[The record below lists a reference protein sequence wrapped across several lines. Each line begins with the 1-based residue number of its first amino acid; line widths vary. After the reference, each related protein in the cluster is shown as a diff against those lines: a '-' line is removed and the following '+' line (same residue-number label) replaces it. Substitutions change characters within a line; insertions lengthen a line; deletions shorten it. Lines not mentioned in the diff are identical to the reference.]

1 MNRPLAC
8 LLPLVILLPSC
19 GRPHP
24 LAEWSPD
31 EFAPATPDRSWS
43 TTWWPSGTSDPAAIP
58 AMPPPVVQL
67 DDLDGPLGLA
77 STLDLALEI
86 NPETREAW
94 ANARAAAAQYGVSR
108 GDWYPNISA
117 WATASYDRELEPFGG
132 PNNIRKDD
140 SFIAG
145 PGASITWTLLD
156 FGRREANDEMTARA
170 LLASNFRF
178 NREIQNVA
186 YSVQAAYFELEASQG
201 LLEAAE
207 LDYSLASTVLRSL
220 EERVLLG
227 LATLPELLSA
237 KQAEALAGYEIQVAR
252 TAIHDARTDLM
263 IAMGLTPGAQ
273 VEFTIDS
280 DRPLPMELALGVE
293 RLTTIAMAARPDLA
307 AAAADVQAAE
317 AAVKASEATLN
328 PQIDFLG
335 SVGYLFR
342 DYKLNPYID
351 SIPPDSGNEWNAVW
365 TAGVYGNWLVFD
377 GGIRENEIRMARAE
391 LTSARERLRQAQLD
405 AAGEVWDSYFDFES
419 ASRRLEWSRAV
430 EDTAQES
437 MDAMQLAFDNGLR
450 TLPDLLAA
458 QQAVASARSNRIR
471 SRADVLIAAASMVH
485 ATGDIQI
492 N

>member
-1 MNRPLAC
+1 MPL
-8 LLPLVILLPSC
+8 
-19 GRPHP
+19 
-24 LAEWSPD
+24 
-31 EFAPATPDRSWS
+31 
-43 TTWWPSGTSDPAAIP
+43 
-58 AMPPPVVQL
+58 PVAQL
-67 DDLDGPLGLA
+67 DDVDGPLGLA

-86 NPETREAW
+86 NPDTRVAW
-94 ANARAAAAQYGVSR
+94 AKARAAAAQYGVSR
-108 GDWYPNISA
+108 GAWYPNISA
-117 WATASYDRELEPFGG
+117 WATASYERELEPFGG
-132 PNNIRKDD
+132 PNNIRRDD

-145 PGASITWTLLD
+145 PGASVTWTLLD
-156 FGRREANDEMTARA
+156 FGRRVASDEMTARA

-186 YSVQAAYFELEASQG
+186 YSVQSAYFQ
-201 LLEAAE
+201 LEAAE
-207 LDYSLASTVLRSL
+207 GLLDAAELDFSLASTVLRSL

-237 KQAEALAGYEIQVAR
+237 KQAEALAGYEVQVAH
-252 TAIHDARTDLM
+252 TAIHDARTELT
-263 IAMGLTPGAQ
+263 IAMGLPPGTRL
-273 VEFTIDS
+273 EFTMDS
-280 DRPLPMELALGVE
+280 DRPLPMELALGVD

-317 AAVKASEATLN
+317 AAVKGREATLN

-335 SVGYLFR
+335 SVGYLFQ
-342 DYKLNPYID
+342 DYKLNPYVN
-351 SIPPDSGNEWNAVW
+351 SIPPNSGNEWNAVW

-377 GGIRENEIRMARAE
+377 GGVRQNEIRKARAG
-391 LTSARERLRQAQLD
+391 LTAARENLRKAQLD
-405 AAGEVWDSYFDFES
+405 AAGEVWDSYFDYES
-419 ASRRLEWSRAV
+419 ATRRLEWSIAV
-430 EDTAQES
+430 EDTAIENMSAIQ
-437 MDAMQLAFDNGLR
+437 MAFDSGLQ